1 MRLIGRIFVILFAL
15 MLASLAAGIVIAT
28 AILGPN
34 WHGFT
39 GDLAERGFFWML
51 VMFASGLTWA
61 TGFLPL
67 VIAIAVAESLK
78 IRSLLAYAA
87 AGAVMLAAGYYATGF
102 TGRYEESI
110 DEPPPVIARE
120 AEIAAAAGAAFGVV
134 YWAIAGRKA
143 GAWRA

>member
-1 MRLIGRIFVILFAL
+1 MALIGRIFVILFAL

-39 GDLAERGFFWML
+39 GDFAERGFFWML

-78 IRSLLAYAA
+78 VRSLLAYAV
-87 AGAVMLAAGYYATGF
+87 AGALMMAAGYYATGF
-102 TGRYEESI
+102 
-110 DEPPPVIARE
+110 
-120 AEIAAAAGAAFGVV
+120 
-134 YWAIAGRKA
+134 
-143 GAWRA
+143 